1 MTEKRYYLRDDGA
14 IYDREL
20 SRTLSLNEIVDLLN
34 KFEEIEF
41 KRFINGGW

>member
-1 MTEKRYYLRDDGA
+1 MTNDRYYLRDGA

-20 SRTLSLNEIVDLLN
+20 LRTLSLNEIVDLLN